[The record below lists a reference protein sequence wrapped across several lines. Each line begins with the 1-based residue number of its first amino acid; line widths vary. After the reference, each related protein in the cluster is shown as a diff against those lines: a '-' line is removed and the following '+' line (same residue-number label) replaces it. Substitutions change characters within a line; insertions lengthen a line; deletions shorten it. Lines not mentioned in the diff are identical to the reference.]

1 MLATINMSS
10 LTGLLRNALLFANLA
25 EANPRRKR
33 GVNAQANG
41 TDRIVMTEP
50 TLAALPF
57 ALVISDIDGTLITS
71 NHEIAE
77 STRRAAMRLYERGI
91 NLSLCSSRPPRSI
104 RPLAETLALRSP
116 FAAFNGALIVTA
128 DGEVKLRSTLSPPV
142 IARIKAIAD
151 DLGIGVWLYDEVDW
165 WVAGF
170 DAFVEREEHTS
181 GFGPRVEGYDQRLQG
196 EATKLT
202 IVGKP
207 ELVAQA
213 ERRVLGELADL
224 VSASRSKPRFLDV
237 TAYGIHKGSAVR
249 RIASVFN
256 VTPAQ
261 VAVIGDGPND
271 IEMFREA
278 GLSIAMGQGVDEV
291 IAAARFITSSNDND
305 GWARG
310 IDKYVLGAAH
320 SAGV

>member
-1 MLATINMSS
+1 
-10 LTGLLRNALLFANLA
+10 
-25 EANPRRKR
+25 
-33 GVNAQANG
+33 
-41 TDRIVMTEP
+41 MTEP
-50 TLAALPF
+50 TPAALPI

-77 STRRAAMRLYERGI
+77 STRKAAARLYERGI

-128 DGEVKLRSTLSPPV
+128 DGEVKLRSAIPPAV
-142 IARIKAIAD
+142 IARIKTIAD
-151 DLGIGVWLYDEVDW
+151 DFGVSVWLYDEEDW
-165 WVAGF
+165 WVAGR

-181 GFGPRVEGYDQRLQG
+181 GFSPRIEGYDERLRH

-202 IVGKP
+202 VVGRP
-207 ELVAQA
+207 ELVAPA
-213 ERRVLGELADL
+213 EQRVLTELASE

-278 GLSIAMGQGVDEV
+278 GISIAMGQGVDEV
-291 IAAARFITSSNDND
+291 IEAARYITSSNDND

-310 IDKYVLGAAH
+310 IEKYVLGAAQ
-320 SAGV
+320 SAGI